1 MSPEP
6 THPRRRH
13 GDTVPDPALVVRPEA
28 VAGRFYPA
36 DPEALAAEVD
46 RLLAAAAE
54 AAPPAPPTGPVSVPE
69 VAPKALIVPHAAYVY
84 SGPVA
89 ARAYAL
95 LAADETAVAT
105 IERVVLIGPAHHV
118 PVRGVA
124 VSGVDA
130 LATPLGEVPVDA
142 DGRDALLTHPA
153 VTVDDLSHGPEHCLE
168 VQLPFLQRILGDF
181 SVLPLLAG
189 RTPGDVVADVL
200 GLVWDGPSTL
210 VVVSTDLSH
219 FHDHATARA
228 LDARTAAA
236 IVTGDGA
243 AIGPDD
249 ACGATPLRG
258 LLEAAR
264 RRGMAVEQLDVRT
277 SHDTAGPPD
286 RVVGYGAFALR

>member
-1 MSPEP
+1 MA
-6 THPRRRH
+6 
-13 GDTVPDPALVVRPEA
+13 DPSLTVRPEA

-36 DPEALAAEVD
+36 DPDALAAQVD
-46 RLLAAAAE
+46 GLLAAAAE
-54 AAPPAPPTGPVSVPE
+54 AAPPAAATGPASLPA
-69 VAPKALIVPHAAYVY
+69 VAPKALIVPHAAYLY

-95 LAADETAVAT
+95 LAADRAAARAV
-105 IERVVLIGPAHHV
+105 ERVVLIGPAHHV

-142 DGRDALLTHPA
+142 HGRDALLTHPA
-153 VTVDDLSHGPEHCLE
+153 VMIDDLSHGPEHCLE

-181 SVLPLLAG
+181 TVLPLLAG
-189 RTPGDVVADVL
+189 RAPADVVADIL

-236 IVTGDGA
+236 IATGEWGS
-243 AIGPDD
+243 IGPDD